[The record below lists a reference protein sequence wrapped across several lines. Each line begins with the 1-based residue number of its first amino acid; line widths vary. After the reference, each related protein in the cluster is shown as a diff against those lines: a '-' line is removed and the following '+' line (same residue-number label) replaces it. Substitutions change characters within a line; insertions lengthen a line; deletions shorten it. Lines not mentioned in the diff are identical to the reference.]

1 MKKLVCYEFFLTCIR
16 HVSKVRIT
24 SVFIDMTLEWSD
36 HTKDEGP
43 RLEEQMQ
50 ARGLQV
56 MLYFTRPITALI
68 SV

>member
-1 MKKLVCYEFFLTCIR
+1 MKKLVCYEFLTCIR
-16 HVSKVRIT
+16 HESKVCIT

-36 HTKDEGP
+36 RTMDEGP
-43 RLEEQMQ
+43 RLQEQMQ

-56 MLYFTRPITALI
+56 MLYFTRPINAKI